1 MKPLHHPALALA
13 AAVGLSGSAAVSAT
27 DAELQQQV
35 RALIARVSQLESQ
48 LAQEHAAR
56 DQQTQ
61 PLDQK
66 VRVLE
71 RKLEIQEEAVAAQA
85 AADLQKGVKVS
96 HNGRSIK
103 FASKDGN
110 FVFQPGGRVQ
120 VDAAHYL
127 RDRQALGDGTA
138 IRRARLSAQGTVYR
152 DWDYKVEYEFSDS
165 KANPAARG
173 IRDAYVSYTGWRP
186 VTVTIGNF
194 KEPFSFEQVT
204 SDSAVTFLER
214 SLIDVFAPS
223 RHIGAGVQTA
233 GANWS
238 LAGGVFGERPEDDVA
253 SEGDEGLD
261 LTGRAT
267 WAPWWD
273 NGRVLHLGVAVRRH
287 EPNDSTNGL
296 RFASR
301 PETNITDLQL
311 VDTGVLTGT
320 DDLLSYGLELAGAW
334 GPWSLQGEYIGTRV
348 DRAAGDDADLDGWY
362 VLTSWFLTGETRP
375 YKAGEGVF
383 DRVAPTRSV
392 GQGGGGAWE
401 LALRLSELDLNDAAL
416 TGGLQRNLTAGVNWH
431 LTPSVKL
438 QANYIRVL
446 EVDRP
451 GAVSDGDEPSA
462 YTLRAQADF

>member
-1 MKPLHHPALALA
+1 MKPLHPPALALA
-13 AAVGLSGSAAVSAT
+13 AAVGLFGSAAAPAA
-27 DAELQQQV
+27 DAELEQQV

-48 LAQEHAAR
+48 LAQERAAR
-56 DQQTQ
+56 DQQAQ

-71 RKLEIQEEAVAAQA
+71 RKLEIQEEAAAAQA

-103 FASKDGN
+103 FASHDGN

-120 VDAAHYL
+120 VDAAHYE
-127 RDRQALGDGTA
+127 RDRQAVGDGTA

-173 IRDAYVSYTGWRP
+173 IRDAYVSYTGLRP
-186 VTVTIGNF
+186 VTVTVGNF

-223 RHIGAGVQTA
+223 RHIGVGVQTS

-238 LAGGVFGERPEDDVA
+238 LAGGLFGERPEDDVA
-253 SEGDEGLD
+253 NEGDEGVD

-273 NGRVLHLGVAVRRH
+273 NGRVLHLGAAVRRH

-334 GPWSLQGEYIGTRV
+334 GPWSLQGEYIGTQVNRKSAADV
-348 DRAAGDDADLDGWY
+348 DLGGWY
-362 VLTSWFLTGETRP
+362 VLGSWFLTGETRP

-383 DRVAPTRSV
+383 DRIAPTRSV

-401 LALRLSELDLNDAAL
+401 LALRLSELDLNDRAL

-431 LTPSVKL
+431 LTPNVKL

-451 GAVSDGDEPSA
+451 GSASDGDEPSA